1 MTATQEEGQ
10 EGQGE
15 SAFEN
20 VDAKFVFGVVF
31 GGVLLGAYATWIT
44 ADVLPRALTF
54 IFVAVGVG
62 GTLYRREEPREQLV
76 YAGYVLA
83 GLLFL
88 TPVMMILPDLISA
101 GAYGVGALELLFMT
115 MNLVLFV
122 VFAVP
127 GVVVAYL
134 SYRLS

>member
-1 MTATQEEGQ
+1 MTATQEGEGQ
-10 EGQGE
+10 EE
-15 SAFEN
+15 SVFDN
-20 VDAKFVFGVVF
+20 VDAKFAFGVVF
-31 GGVLLGAYATWIT
+31 GGLLLGAYATWIT
-44 ADVLPRALTF
+44 ADILPHALTF
-54 IFVAVGVG
+54 IFVGVGVG
-62 GTLYRREEPREQLV
+62 GTLYRREDIREQLV

-101 GAYGVGALELLFMT
+101 GVYGVGAFELLFMT

-127 GVVVAYL
+127 AALVAFL